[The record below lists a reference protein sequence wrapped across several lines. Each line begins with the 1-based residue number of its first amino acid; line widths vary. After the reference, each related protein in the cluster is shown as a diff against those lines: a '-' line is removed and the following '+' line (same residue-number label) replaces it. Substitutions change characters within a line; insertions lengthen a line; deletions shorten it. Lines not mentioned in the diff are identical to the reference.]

1 MVCNQVALFPGSLLK
16 SGGKGEGGKG
26 EGGEGGGRNEATNQM
41 SCNWYLVAQ
50 LTMGQTCTTVYHFQ
64 HQDGILVAQPSIQGG

>member
-1 MVCNQVALFPGSLLK
+1 MVGK
-16 SGGKGEGGKG
+16 GKGGKGKGGKGERGRGGKGEGGTRLPTKCLVTG
-26 EGGEGGGRNEATNQM
+26 
-41 SCNWYLVAQ
+41 YLVAQ